1 VNNRHCRI
9 RLTPDYANLPV
20 LESFVMECPL
30 LDGSETNRAMLVVT
44 EYFDNIVMHGK
55 GLSKKPVDIS
65 VSKNGRVRIALAYR
79 TSNFGDMTAADASAK
94 PYFDSVTRRY
104 RGLGLRMCQNLAAEI
119 SYRQGLFKSF
129 ITIIL

>member
-1 VNNRHCRI
+1 MNNRQCRI
-9 RLTPDYANLPV
+9 RLAPDYANLPV
-20 LESFVMECPL
+20 LESFVMNCPL
-30 LDGSETNRAMLVVT
+30 LEGGETHRAMLVVT

-55 GLSKKPVDIS
+55 GLSKGPVDIS
-65 VSKNGRVRIALAYR
+65 VRKNGRVRIALSYR
-79 TSNFGDMTAADASAK
+79 TSNFGDVIAADASAK

-104 RGLGLRMCQNLAAEI
+104 RGLGLRMCQNLSAGI